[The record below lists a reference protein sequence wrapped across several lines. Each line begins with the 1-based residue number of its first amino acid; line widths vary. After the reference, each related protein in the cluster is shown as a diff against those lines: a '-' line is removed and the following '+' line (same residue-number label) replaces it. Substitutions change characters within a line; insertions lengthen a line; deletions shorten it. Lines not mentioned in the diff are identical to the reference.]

1 MKRKRKYYRKKIGH
15 AGTLDPFAN
24 GVLILA
30 FGRYT
35 KLFFLFDDMPK
46 EYIALGVFG
55 EMRDTDDIEGNII
68 KKSDIN
74 NKLSFEELEKIIKKI
89 LKEIFCRNLLYTVL
103 KKLMEKE
110 LMIWQE
116 IIKVFN

>member
-1 MKRKRKYYRKKIGH
+1 MLKGFCIVNKPIGITSFDTIKKIKKHFREEYNIIEKRVGH
-15 AGTLDPFAN
+15 VGTLDPFAD

-46 EYIALGVFG
+46 EYTALGVFG

-74 NKLSFEELEKIIKKI
+74 NKLISI
-89 LKEIFCRNLLYTVL
+89 LLLRIY
-103 KKLMEKE
+103 K
-110 LMIWQE
+110 Q
-116 IIKVFN
+116 